1 MKILL
6 VQVDGKM
13 PNLALMKV
21 SSYYKSKGH
30 QTGFAFAYPDKVY
43 VSCIFSKN
51 INHASGIRHFY
62 PDAEFHIGG
71 PGLERPTCLPQKID
85 RMMPDYSLYPDMDYS
100 LGYTQRGCPNKCPF
114 CIVPKIE
121 GKFREVAQI
130 SEFQNPDFNNQI
142 LYDNNF
148 FYSKLWREKMDYIEE
163 QGLKISF
170 NQGLDARLM
179 DEEKSNALADYEPY
193 DSHFKHKRAYF
204 SWDLMEPEVK
214 ILQGLQNVIDAGI
227 KPYKIMV
234 YMLVGFNTTHKE
246 DMYRFKTLRELG
258 VDPFAMIYNNRK
270 DDDWIRHFA
279 RWVNKRVYKSCSYE
293 EYLGKATHNNSFIA
307 DYMTKEDTP

>member
-30 QTGFAFAYPDKVY
+30 QTGFGFAKPDKVY

-51 INHASGIRHFY
+51 IGHASGIRHYY

-71 PGLERPTCLPQKID
+71 PGLERPTSLPPEMD
-85 RMMPDYSLYPDMDYS
+85 CMMPDYELYPDIDYS
-100 LGYTQRGCPNKCPF
+100 IGYTQRGCPNNCPF

-121 GKFREVAQI
+121 GSFREVAPI
-130 SEFQNPDFNNQI
+130 SEFHNPDFDKLV

-148 FYSKLWREKMDYIEE
+148 FFSKIWKEKLGYISEHD
-163 QGLKISF
+163 LRVSF

-179 DEEKSNALADYEPY
+179 DEEKSTALAENEPY
-193 DSHFKHKRAYF
+193 DLHFKHKRAYF
-204 SWDLMEPEVK
+204 SWDLLNNEDQ
-214 ILQGLQNVIDAGI
+214 ILRGLQNVIDAGI

-234 YMLVGFNTTHKE
+234 YMLVGFNTNPLE
-246 DMYRFKTLRELG
+246 DVYRFEKLRDLK
-258 VDPFAMIYNNRK
+258 VDPFVMIYNNRK
-270 DDDWIRHFA
+270 DNKWIRHFA
-279 RWVNKRVYKSCSYE
+279 RWVNKRVYKSCKLEDYE
-293 EYLGKATHNNSFIA
+293 LFNLDVGVPPIKRSEEK
-307 DYMTKEDTP
+307 